1 MSTKSNFLTLFE
13 KVEFQRISEKKNVEN
28 YLMYVKFLNISDD
41 DDHVQAEKIKTLK
54 LCYESNLHEFI
65 MALDDFSQAS
75 ELLSVRLL

>member
-1 MSTKSNFLTLFE
+1 
-13 KVEFQRISEKKNVEN
+13 
-28 YLMYVKFLNISDD
+28 MYVKFLNISDD

-65 MALDDFSQAS
+65 MTLDDFIQAS

>member
-1 MSTKSNFLTLFE
+1 
-13 KVEFQRISEKKNVEN
+13 
-28 YLMYVKFLNISDD
+28 MYVKFLNISDD

-75 ELLSVRLL
+75 DELALDCMVTNFEIDHFGGHPWLIGQLGRSGKKFS

>member
-1 MSTKSNFLTLFE
+1 
-13 KVEFQRISEKKNVEN
+13 
-28 YLMYVKFLNISDD
+28 MYVKFLNISDD

-75 ELLSVRLL
+75 ELLSFRLYGHEF